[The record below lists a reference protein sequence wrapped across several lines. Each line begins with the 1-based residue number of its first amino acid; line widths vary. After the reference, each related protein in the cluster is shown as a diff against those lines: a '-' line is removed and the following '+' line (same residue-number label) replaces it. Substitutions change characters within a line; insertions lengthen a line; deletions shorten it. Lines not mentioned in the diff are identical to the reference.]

1 MPEDI
6 TTRWLKM
13 ENKNELLLAIKEA
26 KKNLR
31 EGIDFRVADMLAAFE
46 GIAPFLDRETVMN
59 MKCRGCDSYAESF
72 FPLSNDFHA
81 VETEEYCHCK
91 KLSHKNLS
99 LLKIVAC
106 ESYSQ
111 EGQAELLKMANTVLE
126 EDLKPAFAERKLYD
140 RNSFANYS
148 VDFRIKSKAGR
159 VCIGL
164 GHSRKGQFEEGGIR
178 LYLLRRLDPGF
189 GPEPSEKI
197 SSAIVEERLM
207 IVVEAG
213 VQTRRM
219 LDIDY
224 VLEWIAQKRKM
235 DIVYL

>member
-1 MPEDI
+1 
-6 TTRWLKM
+6 M
-13 ENKNELLLAIKEA
+13 ENKNELLLAVKEA

-31 EGIDFRVADMLAAFE
+31 EGIDFRAADMLSAFE

-59 MKCRGCDSYAESF
+59 MKCRGCDSYAKSF
-72 FPLSNDFHA
+72 FPLSNDFYA
-81 VETEEYCHCK
+81 VESQEYCHCK

-99 LLKIVAC
+99 ILKIVAC
-106 ESYSQ
+106 ENYSQ
-111 EGQAELLKMANTVLE
+111 EAQNELLGTATLMLE

-148 VDFRIKSKAGR
+148 VDFQITPDADK
-159 VCIGL
+159 VCIEL
-164 GHSRKGQFEEGGIR
+164 GHKLKGQFEQGGIQ

-189 GPEPSEKI
+189 GPEASLKI
-197 SSAIVEERLM
+197 SSAIKERFI
-207 IVVEAG
+207 IVVEASI
-213 VQTRRM
+213 QTRRM